1 MHSFFVKKKTELCQ
15 NMQNTLA
22 KPTMQLG
29 GILCSICHRRMGQ
42 EGGGGQGRLQSPPKF
57 GLLRLFGQQEKF
69 GQIIIIIII
78 IINII
83 IIIIIIGE
91 VQIMI

>member
-29 GILCSICHRRMGQ
+29 GIQLNLDYPDLDYPDFFSGPVF
-42 EGGGGQGRLQSPPKF
+42 S
-57 GLLRLFGQQEKF
+57 
-69 GQIIIIIII
+69 
-78 IINII
+78 
-83 IIIIIIGE
+83 
-91 VQIMI
+91 